1 MIVVI
6 SFYVHNHLFAGVVIT
21 MGSPLSK
28 VFLSCE
34 KEHDFCP
41 LSETSVKISRNA
53 FYYCKLSVMTRF
65 FVRYGAIIIL
75 LTKKV
80 LRIRQ
85 DMKNYF

>member
-21 MGSPLSK
+21 MESPLSK
-28 VFLSCE
+28 VFLSSE

-53 FYYCKLSVMTRF
+53 FYYCKLSIMTRILRT
-65 FVRYGAIIIL
+65 VRCNNHF
-75 LTKKV
+75 TDKKSA
-80 LRIRQ
+80 
-85 DMKNYF
+85 